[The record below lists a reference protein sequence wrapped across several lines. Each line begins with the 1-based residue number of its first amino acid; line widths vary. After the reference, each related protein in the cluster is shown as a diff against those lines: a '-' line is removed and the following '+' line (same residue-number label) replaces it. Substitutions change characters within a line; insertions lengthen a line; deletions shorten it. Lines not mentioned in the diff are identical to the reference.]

1 MASGLKMS
9 HSVQQVAEFAF
20 YPPNE
25 RRMLPVMHDSNQSP
39 AVEAIDP
46 KHAAQ
51 PRRVAARALN
61 QVDFWRGYAL
71 IAIFINHI
79 PGIIFEQFTHRA
91 FGLSDS
97 AELFVFLAGFS
108 LRYLSESKTEK
119 LVGPR
124 LFMRLEARAFT
135 IYAAQILIVSL
146 ALAMMAGAALVLDTP
161 LILQWNNA
169 AAFFESP
176 VPTQIGIVMLTHQMG
191 YFDVLPLYIVLM
203 AMAPLVVWI
212 GRISLGLLMACS
224 LAVWAAALYSELNL
238 PTWPVEGVWFFN
250 PFAWQLQFVLGF
262 VLSRP
267 LGLAKSIMDYRITL
281 RVLGL
286 IIAAGGLWLALI
298 GWNPNPF
305 ELPEPRLFFMNDKTF
320 LAPLRIIHML
330 GLVMLLVGAFNV
342 AMHWRWF
349 SYLARPLCLLGRNS
363 LHVFC
368 AGSLLSLAGQLAR
381 FAAPIGLVTD
391 TIVLLT
397 GVAVMLAVA
406 WGNEWRI
413 NLTR

>member
-1 MASGLKMS
+1 MLRAMHPDSKQ
-9 HSVQQVAEFAF
+9 SVAAE
-20 YPPNE
+20 
-25 RRMLPVMHDSNQSP
+25 PV
-39 AVEAIDP
+39 DP
-46 KHAAQ
+46 KHTAQ
-51 PRRVAARALN
+51 PRRVGARALN

-71 IAIFINHI
+71 VAIFINHV
-79 PGIIFEQFTHRA
+79 PGIFFEQFTHRA
-91 FGLSDS
+91 FGISDS

-119 LVGPR
+119 LVGAR

-135 IYAAQILIVSL
+135 LYAAQIFIVAL
-146 ALAMMAGAALVLDTP
+146 ALAMMAAAALVLDTP

-203 AMAPLVVWI
+203 AIAPLVVWI
-212 GRISLGLLMACS
+212 GRISLGLLLAVS
-224 LAVWAAALYSELNL
+224 FAVWATALYSELNV

-267 LGLAKSIMDYRITL
+267 RGLAQSIMQHGKLL
-281 RVLGL
+281 RVIGA
-286 IIAAGGLWLALI
+286 IIVGVGLWLALI
-298 GWNPNPF
+298 SWSPNPF

-320 LAPLRIIHML
+320 LSPIRIAHML
-330 GLVMLLVGAFNV
+330 GLAMFLVGAFNV
-342 AMHWRWF
+342 AMRWSGF
-349 SYLARPLCLLGRNS
+349 RYLAAPLCLLGRNS

-381 FAAPIGLVTD
+381 FAAPVGLVTD

-413 NLTR
+413 NLAR

>member
-1 MASGLKMS
+1 MTPDSQESAAA
-9 HSVQQVAEFAF
+9 VA
-20 YPPNE
+20 
-25 RRMLPVMHDSNQSP
+25 V
-39 AVEAIDP
+39 DP

-71 IAIFINHI
+71 IAIFINHV
-79 PGIIFEQFTHRA
+79 PGIYFEQFTHRA

-108 LRYLSESKTEK
+108 LRYLAESKTEK
-119 LVGPR
+119 LHGPR

-135 IYAAQILIVSL
+135 LYTAQILIVAL
-146 ALAMMAGAALVLDTP
+146 ALAMMAAAAILLETP

-203 AMAPLVVWI
+203 GIAPLVVWL
-212 GRISLGLLMACS
+212 GRISLGLLLACS
-224 LAVWAAALYSELNL
+224 FVLWGGALFLELNA

-250 PFAWQLQFVLGF
+250 PFAWQFQFVLGF
-262 VLSRP
+262 VLARPRGFAEVVVRHRRP
-267 LGLAKSIMDYRITL
+267 LRG
-281 RVLGL
+281 LGL
-286 IIAAGGLWLALI
+286 VIVGAGLWLALI

-305 ELPEPRLFFMNDKTF
+305 ELPEPRLFFMNDKTY
-320 LAPLRIIHML
+320 LSPLRIAHML
-330 GLVMLLVGAFNV
+330 GLVMLLVGAFDL
-342 AMHWRWF
+342 AMRWRGF
-349 SYLARPLCLLGRNS
+349 KYPAASLCLLGRNS

-381 FAAPIGLVTD
+381 FAAPVGLVTD

-413 NLTR
+413 NLSR

>member
-1 MASGLKMS
+1 MTASR
-9 HSVQQVAEFAF
+9 ACDF
-20 YPPNE
+20 YLRSL
-25 RRMLPVMHDSNQSP
+25 RRMLPTMHDSDHS
-39 AVEAIDP
+39 
-46 KHAAQ
+46 AAAAANET
-51 PRRVAARALN
+51 RLAARPRLEAARVLN

-79 PGIIFEQFTHRA
+79 PGIVYEQFTHRT

-108 LRYLSESKTEK
+108 LRYLADSKNEA

-135 IYAAQILIVSL
+135 LYSAQILIVSL
-146 ALAMMAGAALVLDTP
+146 ALAMMAAAALLLDTP

-176 VPTQIGIVMLTHQMG
+176 VPTQIGIALLTHQMG

-203 AMAPLVVWI
+203 AMAPLIVWI
-212 GRISLGLLMACS
+212 GRVSLGLLLACS
-224 LAVWAAALYSELNL
+224 LAVWAGALYSEFNL

-267 LGLAKSIMDYRITL
+267 RGLVETVMRNGAWLRALGAVI
-281 RVLGL
+281 V
-286 IIAAGGLWLALI
+286 AGGLWLALI
-298 GWNPNPF
+298 GWSPNPF

-330 GLVMLLVGAFNV
+330 GLAMLIAGLFVV
-342 AMHWRWF
+342 AMRWRGF
-349 SYLARPLCLLGRNS
+349 IHLARPLCLLGRNS

-381 FAAPIGLVTD
+381 FALPTGLVTD

-413 NLTR
+413 NLSR

>member
-1 MASGLKMS
+1 MFMA
-9 HSVQQVAEFAF
+9 
-20 YPPNE
+20 
-25 RRMLPVMHDSNQSP
+25 MHDS
-39 AVEAIDP
+39 VENT
-46 KHAAQ
+46 AAAANETRLAAR
-51 PRRVAARALN
+51 PRLKVARALN

-71 IAIFINHI
+71 VAIFINHI
-79 PGIIFEQFTHRA
+79 PGIVYEQFTHRA

-108 LRYLSESKTEK
+108 LRYLSESKSEA
-119 LVGPR
+119 LVGLR
-124 LFMRLEARAFT
+124 LLMRLEARAFSLYT
-135 IYAAQILIVSL
+135 AQILIVSL
-146 ALAMMAGAALVLDTP
+146 ALAMMAAAALLLDTP

-212 GRISLGLLMACS
+212 GRRSLGLLLACS
-224 LAVWAAALYSELNL
+224 VALWAAALYSEFNL

-250 PFAWQLQFVLGF
+250 PFAWQFQFVLGF

-267 LGLAKSIMDYRITL
+267 QGFVQSVLRSGAWL
-281 RVLGL
+281 RVVGAV
-286 IIAAGGLWLALI
+286 IVAGGLWLALI
-298 GWNPNPF
+298 GWSPNPF

-330 GLVMLLVGAFNV
+330 GLALLLVGLFDV
-342 AMHWRWF
+342 AMRWRGF
-349 SYLARPLCLLGRNS
+349 AYLARPLCLLGRNS

-381 FAAPIGLVTD
+381 FALPTGLVTD

-413 NLTR
+413 NLSR

>member
-1 MASGLKMS
+1 
-9 HSVQQVAEFAF
+9 
-20 YPPNE
+20 
-25 RRMLPVMHDSNQSP
+25 MLPPMPDDSTKSGPQ
-39 AVEAIDP
+39 DP
-46 KHAAQ
+46 SDPRQAAKQ
-51 PRRVAARALN
+51 RKVATRPLN

-71 IAIFINHI
+71 VAIFINHI
-79 PGIIFEQFTHRA
+79 PGIYFEQFTHRA
-91 FGLSDS
+91 FGISDS

-108 LRYLSESKTEK
+108 LRYLSESKGEH
-119 LVGPR
+119 LFGWR

-135 IYAAQILIVSL
+135 LYAAQILIVAL
-146 ALAMMAGAALVLDTP
+146 ALAMMAAAALLLDTP

-203 AMAPLVVWI
+203 AAAPIVVWL
-212 GRISLGLLMACS
+212 GRRSLLLL
-224 LAVWAAALYSELNL
+224 LATSVAIWAAALYSETNL
-238 PTWPVEGVWFFN
+238 PTWPVEGVWFFD
-250 PFAWQLQFVLGF
+250 PLAWQLQFVLGF

-267 LGLAKSIMDYRITL
+267 KGVAHAFVSEKRTEL
-281 RVLGL
+281 RVLGAV
-286 IIAAGGLWLALI
+286 IVAVGLWLALI
-298 GWNPNPF
+298 SWTPNPF
-305 ELPEPRLFFMNDKTF
+305 DAPEPRLFFINDKTF
-320 LAPLRIIHML
+320 LSPIRIVHML
-330 GLVMLLVGAFNV
+330 GLAMLLVGVFDV
-342 AMHWRWF
+342 ALRWRGF
-349 SYLARPLCLLGRNS
+349 RPLASGLCLLGRNS

-381 FAAPIGLVTD
+381 FAEPAGLVTD

-413 NLTR
+413 RFPR

>member
-1 MASGLKMS
+1 M
-9 HSVQQVAEFAF
+9 
-20 YPPNE
+20 P
-25 RRMLPVMHDSNQSP
+25 DSNQSAAP
-39 AVEAIDP
+39 EVVNV
-46 KHAAQ
+46 KHAAA
-51 PRRVAARALN
+51 PRRAAARALN

-71 IAIFINHI
+71 IAIFINHV
-79 PGIIFEQFTHRA
+79 PGITFEQFTHRA

-119 LVGPR
+119 LVGVR

-135 IYAAQILIVSL
+135 LYTAQILIVAL
-146 ALAMMAGAALVLDTP
+146 ALAMMAAAAILLDTP

-169 AAFFESP
+169 AAFFENP
-176 VPTQIGIVMLTHQMG
+176 VPTQIGIAMLAHQMG

-203 AMAPLVVWI
+203 AMAPLVVWL
-212 GRISLGLLMACS
+212 GRISLRLLLACS
-224 LAVWAAALYSELNL
+224 IAVWAAALYLEVNL

-267 LGLAKSIMDYRITL
+267 RGLAQTIVGWRSPL
-281 RVLGL
+281 RLLGFC
-286 IIAAGGLWLALI
+286 IAAGGLWLAMI
-298 GWNPNPF
+298 GWSPNPF

-320 LAPLRIIHML
+320 LSPLRIVHML
-330 GLVMLLVGAFNV
+330 GLAMLLVGAFDV
-342 AMHWRWF
+342 ALQWRGF
-349 SYLARPLCLLGRNS
+349 SHFARALCLLGRNS

-381 FAAPIGLVTD
+381 FSLPTGLVTD

-413 NLTR
+413 NFAR